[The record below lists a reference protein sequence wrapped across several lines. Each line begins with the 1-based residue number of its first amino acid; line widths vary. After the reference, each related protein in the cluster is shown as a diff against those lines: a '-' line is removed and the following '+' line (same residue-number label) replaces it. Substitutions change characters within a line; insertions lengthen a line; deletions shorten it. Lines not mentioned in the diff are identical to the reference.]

1 MPDILARIAAI
12 EQRLNAAPQGNPWIR
27 LCTLVTVDTSTWKA
41 TVMLAGQTY
50 SGIDVAQQIKIEA
63 LIAGTDCLVAFDSF
77 DSPYH
82 SVLFVTFGGRPPPAL
97 EMDNV
102 RGHSHRKGVPGDGAP
117 VYTGDLVDQEVE
129 K

>member
-1 MPDILARIAAI
+1 MPDMLTRIARIEERI
-12 EQRLNAAPQGNPWIR
+12 NAAPVGNPWIR
-27 LCTLVTVDTSTWKA
+27 LCTLATVDTSAWTA
-41 TVMLAGQTY
+41 TVTLAGQTY
-50 SGIDVAQQIKIEA
+50 AGINISQQIKIEA
-63 LIAGTDCLVAFDSF
+63 LITGCQCLVAFDSF

-82 SVLFVTFGGRPPPAL
+82 CVLFVTFGGRPPPAL

-117 VYTGDLVDQEVE
+117 IYTGDLVDQEVE